1 MRSAKNTPSVKVTL
15 RLLDNRIEGLVWQRL
30 HLYGAL
36 SFLFDQLTRLMTL
49 I

>member
-1 MRSAKNTPSVKVTL
+1 MRSAKDTPSVKVIL
-15 RLLDNRIEGLVWQRL
+15 RLLENHVEGLVWQRL